1 MDCRLE
7 LETLGAG
14 GEIGSCGLS
23 VPPDE
28 SSLKSKRVGRGAKPA
43 KMQMRRLMNDDF
55 SIFA

>member
-43 KMQMRRLMNDDF
+43 KNANETMKSDE
-55 SIFA
+55 